1 MIILG
6 TELAVQ
12 ITEKEKRYNTVPLRV
27 TEKGEAN
34 LNLKEQHKRIG
45 KRSKAKGSSFERTVA
60 KKFKDYYGEEL
71 TRTPQSGGFAKKSSK
86 ADEFRGDIVLL
97 DEDKELKLHVEAKC
111 HKQVSLP
118 SWIAQAER
126 DCPKGKLPCV
136 IFHKHGTSKNYVVM
150 QTENFCSIVGSPV
163 RSSVKSISVSTEEWR
178 SIKDFPDY
186 EISNTGKVR
195 SLKRVEEPTVLS
207 NGLGSSGYYNVVLRR
222 DNKSHTV
229 RVHKLVA
236 EAFIPHSEE
245 FNVVNHIDG
254 NKLNNEVTNLE
265 WVSYSD
271 NNQKA
276 YDEGLKG
283 KGEDHYLAKLTD
295 QQALLIRFT
304 VGLFRD
310 SIKEL
315 SEKFSVSDTTIFRLR
330 DLADYRN
337 PWGFSPL
344 YSLAKTWSLPAWF
357 TQSES
362 DCPKGKIPCVVFHK
376 HGTSKDYVALSL
388 DDFLTLVP
396 KDRVIVERG
405 NL

>member
-45 KRSKAKGSSFERTVA
+45 KRSKAKGSSFERTIA

-97 DEDKELKLHVEAKC
+97 DEDKELKLHVEC
-111 HKQVSLP
+111 
-118 SWIAQAER
+118 
-126 DCPKGKLPCV
+126 
-136 IFHKHGTSKNYVVM
+136 KN
-150 QTENFCSIVGSPV
+150 
-163 RSSVKSISVSTEEWR
+163 
-178 SIKDFPDY
+178 
-186 EISNTGKVR
+186 
-195 SLKRVEEPTVLS
+195 
-207 NGLGSSGYYNVVLRR
+207 
-222 DNKSHTV
+222 
-229 RVHKLVA
+229 
-236 EAFIPHSEE
+236 
-245 FNVVNHIDG
+245 
-254 NKLNNEVTNLE
+254 
-265 WVSYSD
+265 
-271 NNQKA
+271 
-276 YDEGLKG
+276 
-283 KGEDHYLAKLTD
+283 
-295 QQALLIRFT
+295 
-304 VGLFRD
+304 
-310 SIKEL
+310 
-315 SEKFSVSDTTIFRLR
+315 
-330 DLADYRN
+330 
-337 PWGFSPL
+337 
-344 YSLAKTWSLPAWF
+344 AKTWSLPAWF
-357 TQSES
+357 NQSES